1 MYICKKL
8 NYMAKKQVTM
18 QLDESVIKKVVKDAK
33 RTKRAKQVI
42 VNNILKIN
50 YGL

>member
-1 MYICKKL
+1 
-8 NYMAKKQVTM
+8 MAKKQVTM
-18 QLDESVIKKVVKDAK
+18 QLDEDVLKEIAKDAK
-33 RTKRAKQVI
+33 KTKRAKQVV